1 MACIDPHGRKIEY
14 VRLSLTDKCNLRC
27 FYCMP
32 ERFNDFTPPA
42 NYLSYDELERVI
54 RAFAELGIFRVRLTG
69 GEPLVR
75 KGVTK
80 FAARLSAIPGIEDL
94 SLSTNGGLLGRC
106 AEELYETG
114 VSRLNVSL
122 DTLRENRFR
131 FIARRGELAPVLEG
145 LQRAK
150 EVGFN
155 PIKINMLVM
164 RGINDDEVLDVADYC
179 VENGF
184 ALRFLETMPVGA
196 SGREAK
202 NLFIDLRDIRDRLE
216 THFDL
221 VPSIMPGGGPARYV
235 KVKGSNIHFGF
246 ITPLSQ
252 HFCATCNRLRLTADG
267 TLHLCLGNTHNFEL
281 RPHLRQ
287 GISDDGLKDLLYQAL
302 ALKPLQHNFLDEPD
316 EVNRAMSVTGG

>member
-32 ERFNDFTPPA
+32 ERFADFTPPSH
-42 NYLSYDELERVI
+42 YLSYDELERVI
-54 RAFAELGIFRVRLTG
+54 QAFADLGIFRVRLTG

-94 SLSTNGGLLGRC
+94 SLSTNGGLLGRY
-106 AEELYETG
+106 AEELYEAG

-122 DTLRENRFR
+122 DTMQENRFR
-131 FIARRGELAPVLEG
+131 LIARRGKLAPVLEG

-150 EVGFN
+150 EVGFR

-196 SGREAK
+196 GGRDAK
-202 NLFIDLRDIRDRLE
+202 NHYVDLRDIRDRLE
-216 THFDL
+216 RHFDL

-302 ALKPLQHNFLDEPD
+302 ALKPLQHNFLDQPD
-316 EVNRAMSVTGG
+316 EVNRAMSATGG